1 MLRLFTFVI
10 CSFILTAGYAQV
22 KPTPLFSPQFEH
34 ISLPELFHSIESTSA
49 FFFYYDA
56 GQVDSVFVDINLKD
70 KPIEAVLQTAL
81 KNSGLQFSID
91 RLNHVFISKRVRV
104 ITVLAPSFFGD
115 DKIHSTAFDSTTGIT
130 AQKEPTTRMT
140 VENKLYEIGIKTNN
154 PKQMNA
160 VLTGIVRNARTG
172 EPIVNTSIYI
182 EGSNKIVTTDQYGYY
197 SIGVP
202 AGKHTLNVQAFGM
215 KDANYQL
222 WVYSDGKLDIELKE
236 QVRTLKEVV
245 ISTQKVANINR
256 IQMGLERLD
265 IQTIRQV
272 PTVFGESD
280 VLKVVLTLP
289 GVKTVGEASSGFN
302 VRGGSADQNL
312 ILLNQS
318 TIYNPSHFFGM
329 FSAFNPEIVKDI
341 ELYKSSVPAKYGGR
355 LSSVLDISSREGNK
369 KNYSGSAGIGLITSR
384 FNLEGP
390 IVKDKT
396 SFIFGARTTYANWL
410 LSLLPDIYNHSRASF
425 QDANLGISHRVNS
438 KNDLYLNSYFSND
451 KFRLAND
458 TSYAYSNR
466 SISLKWKHSFNNNLN
481 GVFFTGYDKYKFSV
495 SSEKNNLNAY
505 RMAFDIAQASFKS
518 DFSLF
523 VNAAHS
529 FDFGAGTLL
538 YHLHPGLMEPDGPT
552 SQIRRDEVEGEQALE
567 SGVYVTH
574 RFTASSRF
582 SIVSGFR
589 YSYYNYLG
597 PHQVFLYAANSP
609 MSETSIIDTVSYKKG
624 KSIKNYGNPEFR
636 ISARFAL
643 TPGFSVKASYNTM
656 SQYIHMLSNTTA
668 ISPTDVW
675 KLSDPNIKPQT
686 GDQLS
691 LGFYKNLKSNTIETS
706 VELYYKRIK
715 NYLDYKPGATLV
727 LNHHIETEV
736 IETRGKAYGIEVLVK
751 KPGGKLNGWISY
763 TYSRILLQANDPTL
777 GQFVN
782 FGQYYPANYDKPHDA
797 TMAGNFRVNHRFS
810 ISMNTTYSTG
820 RPITLPVGRFF
831 YAGSQR
837 VLYSE
842 RNKYRIPDYFR
853 ADFSMNVQG
862 NHKVKQKTHNSWTI
876 GIYNLTG
883 RKNAYSVYYT
893 SENGRVNGYRLS
905 IFGSAIPFVNFNIR
919 F

>member
-1 MLRLFTFVI
+1 
-10 CSFILTAGYAQV
+10 
-22 KPTPLFSPQFEH
+22 
-34 ISLPELFHSIESTSA
+34 
-49 FFFYYDA
+49 
-56 GQVDSVFVDINLKD
+56 
-70 KPIEAVLQTAL
+70 
-81 KNSGLQFSID
+81 
-91 RLNHVFISKRVRV
+91 
-104 ITVLAPSFFGD
+104 
-115 DKIHSTAFDSTTGIT
+115 
-130 AQKEPTTRMT
+130 
-140 VENKLYEIGIKTNN
+140 
-154 PKQMNA
+154 
-160 VLTGIVRNARTG
+160 
-172 EPIVNTSIYI
+172 
-182 EGSNKIVTTDQYGYY
+182 
-197 SIGVP
+197 
-202 AGKHTLNVQAFGM
+202 
-215 KDANYQL
+215 
-222 WVYSDGKLDIELKE
+222 
-236 QVRTLKEVV
+236 
-245 ISTQKVANINR
+245 
-256 IQMGLERLD
+256 
-265 IQTIRQV
+265 
-272 PTVFGESD
+272 
-280 VLKVVLTLP
+280 
-289 GVKTVGEASSGFN
+289 
-302 VRGGSADQNL
+302 
-312 ILLNQS
+312 
-318 TIYNPSHFFGM
+318 
-329 FSAFNPEIVKDI
+329 
-341 ELYKSSVPAKYGGR
+341 
-355 LSSVLDISSREGNK
+355 
-369 KNYSGSAGIGLITSR
+369 
-384 FNLEGP
+384 
-390 IVKDKT
+390 
-396 SFIFGARTTYANWL
+396 
-410 LSLLPDIYNHSRASF
+410 
-425 QDANLGISHRVNS
+425 
-438 KNDLYLNSYFSND
+438 
-451 KFRLAND
+451 
-458 TSYAYSNR
+458 
-466 SISLKWKHSFNNNLN
+466 
-481 GVFFTGYDKYKFSV
+481 
-495 SSEKNNLNAY
+495 
-505 RMAFDIAQASFKS
+505 
-518 DFSLF
+518 LF

-862 NHKVKQKTHNSWTI
+862 NHKVKQRTHNSWTI